1 MWTSFSPLYF
11 YSSFSRSPLALGRLR
26 FCSLR
31 LNRIS
36 CESIRH
42 QLPRHYSTQPYSIH
56 TIRFPGLSRWKIKGL
71 LLMLMQSNVIQ
82 PPTKEGGEG
91 VALATTVYVHT
102 PLPPQHRRTRTAA
115 PALKSHS
122 MPAACTRAHHLRI
135 TPRQGSRGLTR
146 HRTFAS
152 TLPPLAQSQ
161 YSSTMHRQVVVNL

>member
-1 MWTSFSPLYF
+1 MWTSFLLLYFHFQSLSPLGY
-11 YSSFSRSPLALGRLR
+11 LGRLR

-42 QLPRHYSTQPYSIH
+42 QLPRHYSTHLQYTHHP
-56 TIRFPGLSRWKIKGL
+56 LSWSLALENKGS

-82 PPTKEGGEG
+82 PPTKRKEGK
-91 VALATTVYVHT
+91 VS
-102 PLPPQHRRTRTAA
+102 PWPPQCMFTHRCRHSTAA